1 MALHELATNSL
12 KYGALSAKAGQV
24 EIAWAFSADG
34 FAMEWC
40 ESGGPLVRP
49 PEHTGFGAT
58 LIRDVPRHNL
68 NAEVEL
74 DYRLEG
80 LRWSLTCDA
89 SVLTRSP
96 AEPGLSPSGSP
107 HPV

>member
-1 MALHELATNSL
+1 MALHELATNSI
-12 KYGALSAKAGQV
+12 KHGALSAEGGHV
-24 EIAWAFSADG
+24 EIAWTCPAGG
-34 FAMEWC
+34 FAMEWR
-40 ESGGPLVRP
+40 EIGGPPARQ
-49 PEHTGFGAT
+49 PEHTGFGTT

-74 DYRLEG
+74 EYGPEG

-96 AEPGLSPSGSP
+96 AEL
-107 HPV
+107 